1 MVSDR
6 CKQMVS
12 GALKN
17 LGLHFAIVNLGEVRI
32 KESITKEQREK
43 LKTTLHEC
51 GLELI
56 DDKETMLI
64 EKIKNVV
71 IKMIHCDDDS
81 PKINFSLFLSQQL
94 NCNYNYLSNLFSKIE
109 ETTLEHFILL
119 HKIERV
125 KELILCDELNLT
137 EIAWKLNYSG
147 VAHLSYQFK
156 KITGLTPS
164 LFKFLEQRELSVL
177 TNQ

>member
-1 MVSDR
+1 MLSDR

-12 GALKN
+12 GALKKM
-17 LGLHFAIVNLGEVRI
+17 GLHFVIVNLGEVRI
-32 KESITKEQREK
+32 KDIITKQQREE
-43 LKTTLHEC
+43 LKITLHEC
-51 GLELI
+51 GLELL

-64 EKIKNVV
+64 EKIKNAA
-71 IKMIHCDDDS
+71 IEMIHCDDDL
-81 PKINFSLFLSQQL
+81 PKINFSLYLSQQL
-94 NCNYNYLSNLFSKIE
+94 NCNYTYLSNLFSKNE

-125 KELILCDELNLT
+125 KELILYDELNLT

-164 LFKFLEQRELSVL
+164 LFKSLKNSELSVPA
-177 TNQ
+177 NQ

>member
-1 MVSDR
+1 MLSDR
-6 CKQMVS
+6 CKQMVAA
-12 GALKN
+12 ALKKM
-17 LGLHFAIVNLGEVRI
+17 GLHFVIVNLGEVRI
-32 KESITKEQREK
+32 KERITKEQREE
-43 LKTTLHEC
+43 LKITLHEC

-56 DDKETMLI
+56 DDKEAMLI

-71 IKMIHCDDDS
+71 IEMIHCDDDL

-94 NCNYNYLSNLFSKIE
+94 NYNYSYLSNLFSKIE
-109 ETTLEHFILL
+109 QTTLEHFILL

-125 KELILCDELNLT
+125 KELILYDELNLT

-147 VAHLSYQFK
+147 VAHLSHQFK

-164 LFKFLEQRELSVL
+164 LFKSLEPI
-177 TNQ
+177 